1 MFSKFSSRKN
11 SAILWLENYLSNQV
25 VLSIQDDKVIEM
37 MALINLGENDLK
49 VLKSIKPIIEEHIQE
64 LATAFYDSILK
75 VRHLKEIIERYS
87 SISKLINTLK
97 LHILEMFSG
106 EINTNFI
113 NKRRN
118 IAKTH
123 FRIGLDTSWYMG
135 AIHHLL
141 HKVLVVVSSEIKT
154 KGELDIAF
162 STIMKIF
169 CLEQQLVLHAYE
181 IESINVKEQDYLR
194 VKNEITQQMLNTS
207 THLLAISEETNASV
221 EKLAQNSEQVQD
233 HIHHT
238 NNEFGNTVKL
248 VENGKQTIDFTNEK
262 MGEII
267 NLMKTVEES
276 LGELIQ
282 SNAKIEQV
290 VRLVQEI
297 AEQTNLLA
305 LNSAIEAARAGQ
317 HGKGFAVVATEVKK
331 LAENTKKSILEIKS
345 ITMISNKCTEE
356 VMGSINNVK
365 KEMEY
370 GFEFTNKTREV
381 LNSINESTKDNTVTM
396 DEICKQVDELREN
409 IVTIYQATAEVT
421 RSAEVLNEATAIS

>member
-1 MFSKFSSRKN
+1 
-11 SAILWLENYLSNQV
+11 
-25 VLSIQDDKVIEM
+25 
-37 MALINLGENDLK
+37 
-49 VLKSIKPIIEEHIQE
+49 
-64 LATAFYDSILK
+64 
-75 VRHLKEIIERYS
+75 
-87 SISKLINTLK
+87 
-97 LHILEMFSG
+97 
-106 EINTNFI
+106 
-113 NKRRN
+113 
-118 IAKTH
+118 
-123 FRIGLDTSWYMG
+123 
-135 AIHHLL
+135 
-141 HKVLVVVSSEIKT
+141 
-154 KGELDIAF
+154 
-162 STIMKIF
+162 MKIF
-169 CLEQQLVLHAYE
+169 CLEQQLVLQAYE

-221 EKLAQNSEQVQD
+221 EKLAQNSEQVQG

-248 VENGKQTIDFTNEK
+248 VENGKQTIDYTNEK

-267 NLMKTVEES
+267 NLMKAVEES

-282 SNAKIEQV
+282 SNAEIEQV

-370 GFEFTNKTREV
+370 GLEFTNKTREV
-381 LNSINESTKDNTVTM
+381 LNSINQSTKDNTVTM